1 MECPVYMNQTCAHG
15 RWQDTGVSSNKQ
27 MGWQVV
33 KTLDFDTKRLW
44 GSDPG
49 YLLHISF
56 SGMWTK
62 CQIIQHKIKSR
73 GAKALHTL
81 QIPKQQRRAALAESC
96 KILDSVKLVWAFP
109 GHLRYHLEWNGR
121 NFIQQKESSNWPLA
135 TLWLSDKLR
144 QSAPMY
150 RHSSSD
156 RPAGEHSTIAV
167 QAKYMAVLFLKQW

>member
-1 MECPVYMNQTCAHG
+1 
-15 RWQDTGVSSNKQ
+15 

-109 GHLRYHLEWNGR
+109 GHLRYHLE
-121 NFIQQKESSNWPLA
+121 
-135 TLWLSDKLR
+135 
-144 QSAPMY
+144 
-150 RHSSSD
+150 
-156 RPAGEHSTIAV
+156 
-167 QAKYMAVLFLKQW
+167 